1 MDFSQDLE
9 NCLDALRSG
18 GLIGIPTV
26 GGRMVAAD
34 ATLDE
39 AVNAL
44 REGRPGEI
52 PVVLLADERDL
63 LQYVSALDLDVFDR
77 FESFEL
83 PTAIRFD
90 GIVGLAD
97 AVTGSEGTACI
108 ALIADDF
115 CRHLVKRFRRPL
127 AVLPERSHLL
137 KSGITY
143 RAGDHVLPLHKG
155 FLLCE

>member
-9 NCLDALRSG
+9 NCLDALRTG

-26 GGRMVAAD
+26 SGRMVAAD
-34 ATLDE
+34 ATLDD

-44 REGRPGEI
+44 REGSQGEM

-83 PTAIRFD
+83 PTAIRFE
-90 GIVGLAD
+90 GIIGLAD
-97 AVTGSEGTACI
+97 ALTGPEGTACI

-115 CRHLVKRFRRPL
+115 CRHLVKRFRKPL
-127 AVLPERSHLL
+127 AVLPEGNGPHWGTIL
-137 KSGITY
+137 Y
-143 RAGDHVLPLHKG
+143 RAADHTNALADRFRLI
-155 FLLCE
+155 